1 MKNQL
6 FLSLPL
12 IALGFL
18 GTGCSDPLLDEPL
31 AAPPPQVENA
41 DMSSIIEPGK
51 APVAPPPGM
60 AAAPVPT
67 AENNPI
73 PEAVAT
79 EQTLHTLNMFL
90 LEYQAGGGRIPA
102 TVDEMVSMKIVPK
115 LPPPPS
121 GKRFEVDQQKAVI
134 TFADI

>member
-18 GTGCSDPLLDEPL
+18 GTGYSDPLLDEPL
-31 AAPPPQVENA
+31 AAPAPQVENA

-60 AAAPVPT
+60 SAAPVPA

-102 TVDEMVSMKIVPK
+102 TVDEMASMKIVPK